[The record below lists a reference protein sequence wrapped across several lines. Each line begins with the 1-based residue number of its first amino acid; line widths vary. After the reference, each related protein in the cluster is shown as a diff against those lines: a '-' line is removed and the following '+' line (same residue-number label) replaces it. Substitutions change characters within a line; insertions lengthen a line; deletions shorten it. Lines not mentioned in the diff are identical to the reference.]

1 MTTTKE
7 ATLVDIEAGIHQVR
21 GLLEDV
27 LWKQDENMTS
37 LSEQSELIQ
46 ETITNFNVI
55 RTYLKNTRRMLY
67 TTGDTNSCSTESL
80 FNVYVLLDWLPAPAF
95 SFTVFIYQVLYIL
108 QLVYF
113 VALHIKKKNL

>member
-27 LWKQDENMTS
+27 LRKQDENMTS

-67 TTGDTNSCSTESL
+67 TTGDTNSWSTEYYITVLSL
-80 FNVYVLLDWLPAPAF
+80 STY
-95 SFTVFIYQVLYIL
+95 
-108 QLVYF
+108 
-113 VALHIKKKNL
+113 

>member
-27 LWKQDENMTS
+27 LRKQDENMTS

-67 TTGDTNSCSTESL
+67 TTGDTNSCSTES
-80 FNVYVLLDWLPAPAF
+80 
-95 SFTVFIYQVLYIL
+95 FIQRIRLT
-108 QLVYF
+108 
-113 VALHIKKKNL
+113 